1 MVESSAGKKV
11 DELVER
17 KAVVMVGL
25 LDDQKAEMLDWSDS
39 MLAESR
45 AEMLA
50 IGSVLL
56 LVNRWD
62 SMWGRQKESL

>member
-11 DELVER
+11 DELVEW

-25 LDDQKAEMLDWSDS
+25 LGDEKAERLDWSDS
-39 MLAESR
+39 MLAEPR

-50 IGSVLL
+50 IGSV
-56 LVNRWD
+56 
-62 SMWGRQKESL
+62 